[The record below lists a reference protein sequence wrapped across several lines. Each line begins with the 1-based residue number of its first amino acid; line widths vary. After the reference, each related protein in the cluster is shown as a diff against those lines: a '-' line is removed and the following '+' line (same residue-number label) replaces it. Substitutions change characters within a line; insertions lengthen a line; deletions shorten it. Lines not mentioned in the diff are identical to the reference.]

1 MAATAPPE
9 IRVYALFPHAV
20 ATSRDL
26 IDVQP
31 SNWHWVHC
39 LTLPVETLNALQFS
53 QRPHKWIRYA
63 IGVIVGAEGD
73 LSSLPDSLNVV
84 DYNAVLPAESTA
96 LYYHTSEEKRR
107 RMFPVD
113 PDIGRTR
120 ITSSV
125 ATARRAHF
133 RDNVAERDGRT
144 CVLTSIG
151 EAYCDAVHLLAHRK
165 GNEVCH
171 GILYSQSASLTI
183 ATVVVHCGLY
193 SAPQSRPYRRRHHT
207 RHRQRP
213 ERPSSE
219 QLHSQKVGYRRCIL
233 NGTYRS
239 CNIYLL
245 GT

>member
-39 LTLPVETLNALQFS
+39 LTLLVETLNALQFS

-96 LYYHTSEEKRR
+96 LYYHTSEEERR
-107 RMFPVD
+107 RMFPID
-113 PDIGRTR
+113 PDIGRTN
-120 ITSSV
+120 IASSV
-125 ATARRAHF
+125 ATTRRARFH
-133 RDNVAERDGRT
+133 DDVAERDGRT
-144 CVLTSIG
+144 CVLTG
-151 EAYCDAVHLLAHRK
+151 VDEEFCDAVHLLAHSK
-165 GNEVCH
+165 GDRV
-171 GILYSQSASLTI
+171 GYSYLLSICPFSPSA
-183 ATVVVHCGLY
+183 VHCDLY
-193 SAPQSRPYRRRHHT
+193 PTP
-207 RHRQRP
+207 
-213 ERPSSE
+213 
-219 QLHSQKVGYRRCIL
+219 
-233 NGTYRS
+233 
-239 CNIYLL
+239 
-245 GT
+245 